1 MSGVPMFLKRTYSD
15 RAEIPKG
22 AEQLYVKRGALFIA
36 DTMKRDFVAD
46 NPWEVG
52 NWNLTAQMRFITEH
66 GAAIADAFAKMA
78 GTKVGALNPSVK
90 MQPDPVRVLIQ
101 RRTFGTSGG
110 GSDNSG
116 SSGDGPP
123 S

>member
-1 MSGVPMFLKRTYSD
+1 MFLKRTYTD

-36 DTMKRDFVAD
+36 DAMKRDFVAD
-46 NPWEVG
+46 NPWEPG
-52 NWNLTAQMRFITEH
+52 LWNLTAQMRFVTEY

-78 GTKVGALNPSVK
+78 GTRVGATKPLPLK
-90 MQPDPVRVLIQ
+90 LDPVKVLIQ
-101 RRTFGTSGG
+101 RRTFGTIG
-110 GSDNSG
+110 GSDSG
-116 SSGDGPP
+116 TSGDGPP